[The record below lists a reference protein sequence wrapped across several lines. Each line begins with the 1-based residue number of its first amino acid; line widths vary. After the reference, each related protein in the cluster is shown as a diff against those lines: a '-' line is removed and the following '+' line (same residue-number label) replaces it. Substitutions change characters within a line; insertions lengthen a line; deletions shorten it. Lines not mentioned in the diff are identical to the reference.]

1 MTDSNDYISVTG
13 YDDILSGSGL
23 DAVDAGNVG
32 LVTINTTGLSPVNNV
47 VGQTWYDTSTGSL
60 NVNTGSGYMNMGS
73 VGVPNVASGYV
84 LTNNTNNL
92 TVGQASHIW
101 NTTQAGNTMINSKLI
116 IKHGGKEIDVGDAI
130 TMLMDRLCIIEPSL
144 HLHEKYPALK
154 EAYDAYKAIE
164 AMCKAGDTDE

>member
-1 MTDSNDYISVTG
+1 MTDSDDYISVTG

-23 DAVDAGNVG
+23 GAVGAGNVG
-32 LVTINTTGLSPVNNV
+32 FVTINTTGPAPVNNV

-60 NVNTGSGYMNMGS
+60 NVNTGSGYS
-73 VGVPNVASGYV
+73 TIPSPHPGYV
-84 LTNNTNNL
+84 LTNNTGNL
-92 TVGQASHIW
+92 TIGQSGHVWANVMAN
-101 NTTQAGNTMINSKLI
+101 NTTINSALI
-116 IKHGGKEIDVGDAI
+116 IKHGGKELNVGEAI